1 MKNVQKCLEN
11 KQETNERMS
20 KENEGLKKEMVNIS
34 SHLQQRKYEITRKV
48 KEQNNLKEEIK

>member
-1 MKNVQKCLEN
+1 
-11 KQETNERMS
+11 MS
-20 KENEGLKKEMVNIS
+20 KENEGLKKEMVNIN